1 MKLHVYISRYEV
13 LIKSLSKVPPPRKN
27 HIKKKNKKKKTRT
40 ETKQNKKTFYF
51 PVKYSQQFHQD
62 IFVNFVHKNP
72 KTLSYFEKFVFL

>member
-13 LIKSLSKVPPPRKN
+13 LIKSPIKVPPPRKN
-27 HIKKKNKKKKTRT
+27 HIKKKEQKRKK
-40 ETKQNKKTFYF
+40 NKKTFYF